1 MSFFDRMKDSLSVA
15 GAEVSQKVSQT
26 SDTLKWNNQIRNN
39 EKEIEKIIYQ
49 VGAQCVKNHLS
60 ETETEYEALFSQ
72 IRRYQA
78 ENQHLQEQI
87 QALNEACERQTQN
100 RQQEMKERQEQ
111 RERGKPVLSADRKI
125 TRILNFAFIAVHRW
139 KNKREIR
146 LSKPSFAPWADK
158 KLKILPV
165 RQRFGVWLS
174 FYRTAKDTPG
184 KPGGVAVFMR
194 VIIRYL

>member
-26 SDTLKWNNQIRNN
+26 SDTLKWNNQIRDN

-111 RERGKPVLSADRKI
+111 RERERKEKEQAQQAAKQQSCQQPAQPEANGKTCPQCGQ
-125 TRILNFAFIAVHRW
+125 
-139 KNKREIR
+139 KNHED
-146 LSKPSFAPWADK
+146 SKFCIYCGAPLEK
-158 KLKILPV
+158 
-165 RQRFGVWLS
+165 
-174 FYRTAKDTPG
+174 
-184 KPGGVAVFMR
+184 
-194 VIIRYL
+194 